1 VEWSVKER
9 KEDISSENIVRLNF
23 MAYLGADML
32 SYNCGGPMPFGRST
46 AVGKE
51 ARDLQ
56 CFVSLLL
63 VLFVFGQVPKAQ
75 TRISE
80 A

>member
-1 VEWSVKER
+1 MEWSIKER
-9 KEDISSENIVRLNF
+9 KGDISSENIVRLNF

-32 SYNCGGPMPFGRST
+32 SYNYRGPLPFGKAT
-46 AVGKE
+46 TVGKA
-51 ARDLQ
+51 ARELL